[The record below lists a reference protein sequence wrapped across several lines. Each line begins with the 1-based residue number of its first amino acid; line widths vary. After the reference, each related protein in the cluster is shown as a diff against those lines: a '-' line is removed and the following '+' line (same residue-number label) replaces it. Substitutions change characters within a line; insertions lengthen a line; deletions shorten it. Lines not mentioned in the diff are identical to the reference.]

1 MSQQG
6 KAGQISAHMSVS
18 SYSPNSYRWAT
29 QTTLTSLLGHIEGRE
44 ENWMGEWRISTTFSF
59 EGDQMAEGKE
69 IGFIKIAL
77 IYLGK
82 ISKRN
87 MRLAP

>member
-1 MSQQG
+1 
-6 KAGQISAHMSVS
+6 
-18 SYSPNSYRWAT
+18 
-29 QTTLTSLLGHIEGRE
+29 
-44 ENWMGEWRISTTFSF
+44 MGEWKISNTFSF
-59 EGDQMAEGKE
+59 KEDQMTKEKE

-87 MRLAP
+87 MRLAS

>member
-1 MSQQG
+1 MQSTL
-6 KAGQISAHMSVS
+6 S
-18 SYSPNSYRWAT
+18 SF
-29 QTTLTSLLGHIEGRE
+29 LGYTEGRE
-44 ENWMGEWRISTTFSF
+44 GKWMGEWKISNTFSF
-59 EGDQMAEGKE
+59 KEDQMTKGKE

-87 MRLAP
+87 MRLTS

>member
-1 MSQQG
+1 MALGGSPG
-6 KAGQISAHMSVS
+6 AAIAAVS
-18 SYSPNSYRWAT
+18 PDQLS
-29 QTTLTSLLGHIEGRE
+29 GHTESREG
-44 ENWMGEWRISTTFSF
+44 NWMGEWKISNTFSF
-59 EGDQMAEGKE
+59 KEDQMTKGKE

>member
-1 MSQQG
+1 MQS
-6 KAGQISAHMSVS
+6 
-18 SYSPNSYRWAT
+18 
-29 QTTLTSLLGHIEGRE
+29 TLTSFLGHTESREG
-44 ENWMGEWRISTTFSF
+44 NWMGEWKISNTFSF
-59 EGDQMAEGKE
+59 KEDQMTKGKE